1 MRQRSQWLFILSFCV
16 PQQTTGSRSKQQ
28 RTTTELQATRRSIV
42 DRCLV
47 WFPLPDRTPLRRDH
61 GLSRTL
67 ARVGHARL
75 LRPAHQRMVSDRL
88 LRRYFDLLRC
98 CRCLAATWAVF
109 HREGGLTLIFFFYC
123 RPHQLWRRRLELDE
137 VGQVVVVGR
146 GCVRARLFC
155 VFNSTQAL
163 PFLPPFP
170 SSSLPCLFFGSFS
183 FPSLFLFHVARL
195 VWVSPSSS
203 CCFSCGFCLAWV
215 SIASPAPQPLF
226 LTSLA
231 GLSFALLATRL
242 FPLPFPPSSSKAA
255 E

>member
-1 MRQRSQWLFILSFCV
+1 MRRVAFLSLFFFPSFPFSFFSFSFFSRFPFFFPSLFSLFPFSFFPFSFLLTAHGFCPFKLPTSAQKSLTQQKQNRSETPNKTAKAKKSKKAKQQSNKVRQRSQWLFILSFCV

-109 HREGGLTLIFFFYC
+109 HREGGLTLIFFFLLSA
-123 RPHQLWRRRLELDE
+123 PP
-137 VGQVVVVGR
+137 VVEEE
-146 GCVRARLFC
+146 A
-155 VFNSTQAL
+155 
-163 PFLPPFP
+163 
-170 SSSLPCLFFGSFS
+170 
-183 FPSLFLFHVARL
+183 
-195 VWVSPSSS
+195 
-203 CCFSCGFCLAWV
+203 
-215 SIASPAPQPLF
+215 
-226 LTSLA
+226 
-231 GLSFALLATRL
+231 
-242 FPLPFPPSSSKAA
+242 
-255 E
+255 

>member
-1 MRQRSQWLFILSFCV
+1 MAFLSLFFFPSFPFSFFSFSFFSRFPFFFPSLFSLFPFSFSFFSLFLFSFLLTAHGFCPFKLPTSAQKSLTQQKQNRNETPNKKAKAKKAKKQSNKVRQRSQWLFILSFCV

-109 HREGGLTLIFFFYC
+109 HREGGLTLIFFFLLSA
-123 RPHQLWRRRLELDE
+123 PP
-137 VGQVVVVGR
+137 VVEEE
-146 GCVRARLFC
+146 A
-155 VFNSTQAL
+155 
-163 PFLPPFP
+163 
-170 SSSLPCLFFGSFS
+170 
-183 FPSLFLFHVARL
+183 
-195 VWVSPSSS
+195 
-203 CCFSCGFCLAWV
+203 
-215 SIASPAPQPLF
+215 
-226 LTSLA
+226 
-231 GLSFALLATRL
+231 
-242 FPLPFPPSSSKAA
+242 
-255 E
+255 